1 MPDPF
6 FLCMYRKGETAEE
19 EQNVFKKILAVFYPL

>member
-6 FLCMYRKGETAEE
+6 FLGMYRKGEAAEE